1 MILHLE
7 DFEGMECDC
16 GCGGKAEILEL
27 PNICMECEKNEIVT
41 FIDVDQCALVR
52 MCPECG
58 TQAAIAIASKDAY
71 IKLDENSLEEG
82 I

>member
-1 MILHLE
+1 MLLHLE

-27 PNICMECEKNEIVT
+27 PNICTECEKNEIIT
-41 FIDVDQCALVR
+41 FIDVNQCALVR
-52 MCPECG
+52 TCPECG
-58 TQAAIAIASKDAY
+58 TQTAIAIASKDAY
-71 IKLDENSLEEG
+71 VELDENSLEEG